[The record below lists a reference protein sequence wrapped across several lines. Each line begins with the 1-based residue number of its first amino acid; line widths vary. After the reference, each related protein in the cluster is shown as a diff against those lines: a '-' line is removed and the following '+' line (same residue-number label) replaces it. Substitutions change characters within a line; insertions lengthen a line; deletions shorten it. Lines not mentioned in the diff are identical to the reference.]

1 MMSLQF
7 LYPEI
12 ILFVLSLGALI
23 SGVIP
28 SLRKFAGYI
37 AIAAVLAA
45 LTVLPSSSFCSTSA
59 FFGLFEADDF
69 SAIFNLIILIGTGL
83 IILLSM
89 GQDEIQRQDSGEY
102 YFFILCLG
110 LSMMMAVS
118 SGNLL
123 MIYIAIEATSI
134 ISYILVAFFKN
145 DVFSSEAGLKYFLFG
160 ALSTGV
166 MLYGVS
172 LIYGL
177 TGSLNI
183 ASITQAF
190 QSGHVSLAAFILA
203 LVFILAG
210 IAFKCSL
217 APFYM
222 AAPDAYQ
229 GAPTPVS
236 VFLSIGPKAMGFAL
250 LVRVFFNPTTMLVI
264 HWTALTQMLA
274 IITMTAGNL
283 IALKQTNVKRMLAYS
298 SIAHAGF
305 MLIALNAATIIG
317 IKALVFYVFI
327 YVFMNVGAFGS
338 VILAKREEI
347 SQFAG
352 LSRQSPLTAAIMAI
366 SLLSLAGIPPLAGF
380 MAKFVVIAVA
390 VQSKMYA
397 LALLAV
403 ANSVIALFYYLR
415 IIKAM
420 YLSKE
425 EVLIPV
431 NRSAILVFT
440 LLLTVVANIIFGIW
454 PVELMPHFSF

>member
-1 MMSLQF
+1 MTIQF

-12 ILFVLSLGALI
+12 ILFVLSLVVLI
-23 SGVIP
+23 TGVTP
-28 SLRKFAGYI
+28 SLRKYAGFI
-37 AIAAVLAA
+37 AFDAILAA
-45 LTVLPSSSFCSTSA
+45 LVVLPSASFTSTRA
-59 FFGLFEADDF
+59 FFGLFEADGI
-69 SAIFNLIILIGTGL
+69 SAIFSLLILIGTAF
-83 IILLSM
+83 IVLLSM
-89 GQDEIQRQDSGEY
+89 GQNQIQEHDSGEY
-102 YFFILCLG
+102 YFFILCLAI
-110 LSMMMAVS
+110 SMMLAVS

-160 ALSTGV
+160 ALSTGI

-177 TGSLNI
+177 TGTLNI
-183 ASITQAF
+183 TAIAHALQAGGI
-190 QSGHVSLAAFILA
+190 QMPAFILA
-203 LVFILAG
+203 LVFILTG
-210 IAFKCSL
+210 ISFKCSL

-250 LVRVFFNPTTMLVI
+250 LVRVFFNYSTFTAV
-264 HWTALTQMLA
+264 HWTALTQLLA
-274 IITMTAGNL
+274 IITMTAGNF
-283 IALKQTNVKRMLAYS
+283 IALKQTNVKRLLSYS

-305 MLIALNAATIIG
+305 MLIALSVANTVG
-317 IKALVFYVFI
+317 LKALIFYLFI
-327 YVFMNVGAFGS
+327 YVFMNVGAFGA
-338 VILAKREEI
+338 VILTKREEI
-347 SQFAG
+347 GQYAG
-352 LSRQSPLTAAIMAI
+352 LSRQNPLAALIMAV

-390 VQSKMYA
+390 VQAKMYF
-397 LALLAV
+397 LAIIAV
-403 ANSVIALFYYLR
+403 ANSVVALFYYLR

-425 EVLIPV
+425 DVVISV
-431 NRSAILVFT
+431 NTSVILVLT
-440 LLLTVVANIIFGIW
+440 LCLTVAANIYLGLW
-454 PVELMPHFSF
+454 PAVLLPHL